1 AQIHPHFPFTEAG
14 DDAVRS
20 RGHRLHRVV
29 IGERAEHDLDRLGE
43 LTRTAGPV
51 QALADEPLRLVLVAG
66 LSVYLVAGVEV
77 PRRHVPAHVS
87 EADESDGP
95 HGSCSPPIVALSS

>member
-1 AQIHPHFPFTEAG
+1 MSRCSMPRSAAWARTCSATPPEVRVEHLGATAVLVHALSQLAAGLRADRAQIHPHFPLTEAG

-43 LTRTAGPV
+43 LTRAVGPV
-51 QALADEPLRLVLVAG
+51 QALADEP
-66 LSVYLVAGVEV
+66 
-77 PRRHVPAHVS
+77 
-87 EADESDGP
+87 
-95 HGSCSPPIVALSS
+95 